1 MVEKTNNPAMENKKI
16 NSLWMLDVLR
26 GFSALLIVLY
36 HYTTQ
41 YEKSIGHVEMY
52 GVSIPWGCHAV
63 YMFFMLSGFLIV
75 YTYKENF
82 NIVSFMKKRCI
93 RLYPMFWVCMV
104 VTTIY
109 MIFIFPER
117 VPSVKQFLFNIT
129 MFPTLFGTEAIDGV
143 YWTMPKEL
151 IFYIV
156 FSVIALWGGDKRETK
171 HHMVVAMYEY

>member
-82 NIVSFMKKRCI
+82 NIVSFI
-93 RLYPMFWVCMV
+93 
-104 VTTIY
+104 
-109 MIFIFPER
+109 
-117 VPSVKQFLFNIT
+117 S
-129 MFPTLFGTEAIDGV
+129 
-143 YWTMPKEL
+143 
-151 IFYIV
+151 YIV
-156 FSVIALWGGDKRETK
+156 QVLLIVFTGKNVLGADVKVT
-171 HHMVVAMYEY
+171 MYPAFGSIICLIGLIIMTVFIRKLSNINKKIKK